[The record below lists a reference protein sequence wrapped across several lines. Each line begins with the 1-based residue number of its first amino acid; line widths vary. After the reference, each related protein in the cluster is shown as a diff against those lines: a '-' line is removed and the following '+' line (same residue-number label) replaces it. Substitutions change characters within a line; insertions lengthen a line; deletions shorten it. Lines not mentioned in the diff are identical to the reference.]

1 MLIDNIVADEIV
13 PCIENRTA
21 YDEVFL
27 SEDIKAPQGDIL
39 SLAAGMGNVYSAAVL
54 SLEI

>member
-1 MLIDNIVADEIV
+1 MLIDNIIADEIV
-13 PCIENRTA
+13 PCIANRTA

-27 SEDIKAPQGDIL
+27 SEDVKVPQGDIL
-39 SLAAGMGNVYSAAVL
+39 TLAAGMGNVYSAAVL